1 MVILPGG
8 PLDPKKLAEALD
20 IRVWTPESVVGLSAK
35 HLRVLL
41 RNDGTPSCWSAVTLV
56 IGTKTVVILNSSHS
70 IGRQSNDLMHELSHR
85 ILNHAPQE
93 MDVTAD
99 GIMMLKNYDKAQEE
113 EADWLSGSL
122 LLPRD
127 ALLSIKRRKLDTAAA
142 ALEYGVSQK
151 MLNYRLAMSGVNRQ
165 FSNRA

>member
-1 MVILPGG
+1 MQC
-8 PLDPKKLAEALD
+8 
-20 IRVWTPESVVGLSAK
+20 RVGLWPSTK

-41 RNDGTPSCWSAVTLV
+41 RNDGSPSCWSAVTLV
-56 IGTKTVVILNSSHS
+56 IGMKTLVILNSSHPA
-70 IGRQSNDLMHELSHR
+70 GRQANDLMHELAHR
-85 ILNHAPQE
+85 ILDHTPQE
-93 MDVTAD
+93 MDMTAD
-99 GIMMLKNYDKAQEE
+99 GIMMLKSYDKAQEE

-127 ALLSIKRRKLDTAAA
+127 ALLSIKRRRLDTASA

-165 FSNRA
+165 FGTR

>member
-1 MVILPGG
+1 MGILPGG
-8 PLDPKKLAEALD
+8 ALDPKKLAETRG
-20 IRVWTPESVVGLSAK
+20 IRVWTPENVVGLSTK
-35 HLRVLL
+35 HLQVLL

-56 IGTKTVVILNSSHS
+56 IGMKIVVILNSSHPT
-70 IGRQSNDLMHELSHR
+70 GRQANDLMHELAHR
-85 ILNHAPQE
+85 ILDHTPQE

-99 GIMMLKNYDKAQEE
+99 GIMMLKSYDKAQEE

-127 ALLSIKRRKLDTAAA
+127 ALLSIKRRRLDTASA

-165 FSNRA
+165 YGAR